1 MGFKMKVR
9 KRGGRTTLD
18 LHERDILRPCLTALA
33 YQYGVTAW
41 RNHAGKVELA
51 SRSKVKKKSYWMQL
65 GAPGSPDIVGFLSDS
80 RFLGVE
86 VKTRTGAERVAQLAM
101 RAKVETAGG
110 VWIVA
115 RSVDEML
122 AALKAAQGGAR

>member
-1 MGFKMKVR
+1 VELKVKVQR
-9 KRGGRTTLD
+9 RRGRTTID
-18 LHERDILRPCLTALA
+18 LHERDILRPCLEALSS
-33 YQYGVTAW
+33 QYGVTAW

-51 SRSKVKKKSYWMQL
+51 KRGKAKTYWMKL

-80 RFLGVE
+80 RFLGIE

-101 RAKVETAGG
+101 RAKVEAAGG

>member
-1 MGFKMKVR
+1 MGIKVKVVR
-9 KRGGRTTLD
+9 RHGCTTID
-18 LHERDILRPCLTALA
+18 LHERDILRPCLEALQ

-51 SRSKVKKKSYWMQL
+51 KRGKTKTDWMQL
-65 GAPGSPDIVGFLSDS
+65 GAPGSPDIVGFLDDG
-80 RFLGVE
+80 RFLGIE
-86 VKTRTGAERVAQLAM
+86 TKTRTGEERAAQLAM
-101 RAKVETAGG
+101 RAKVEAAGG

-122 AALKAAQGGAR
+122 AALKAAQGGVR